1 MKRDLFVRK
10 LAHEVIS
17 GDLAVFIGAGLS
29 MASGGVSWSVLL
41 RDAAEELGLEIDRES
56 DLVSLA
62 QFYVNINNQNK
73 GSLAQA
79 IYDKLNLRN
88 ALPNKNHMAL
98 ARMPIEKYWTT
109 NFDHLIEKSLEAEG
123 KSFQA
128 VYEPKQFFTPSRRSN
143 ATVYKMHGDI
153 NHPSDVIITRSDFE
167 RYHSTHEQFINALT
181 GDLTTKMML
190 FLGLSF
196 TDPNLFYVLSR
207 LKTRFDKSGRPHYA
221 IMKNFSRDEFE
232 SDEDFN
238 YATLR
243 QSLFVNDL
251 RRYDITTLMV
261 NGHNEVSDV
270 LEEIDYIYRR
280 QTIFISGSAHE
291 YGSLGYDG
299 TAKLLEDIIEDQF
312 SNGRR
317 IISGYGLGLGDM
329 IVGAAVR
336 KFNSINSKSLDE
348 RLLIR
353 PFPQYFESEVERRS
367 TWTKYR
373 QDMVSRSGIA
383 LFILGNK
390 KFEDGVVIA
399 DGMLEEFEIAK
410 TQGLTLVPVGSTGYA
425 AKQIW
430 DEVAANFEKFYPNA
444 SPALREAFAD
454 LNEASD
460 PDVSKKVNKFI
471 GLLFSRG

>member
-1 MKRDLFVRK
+1 
-10 LAHEVIS
+10 
-17 GDLAVFIGAGLS
+17 
-29 MASGGVSWSVLL
+29 
-41 RDAAEELGLEIDRES
+41 
-56 DLVSLA
+56 
-62 QFYVNINNQNK
+62 
-73 GSLAQA
+73 
-79 IYDKLNLRN
+79 
-88 ALPNKNHMAL
+88 
-98 ARMPIEKYWTT
+98 
-109 NFDHLIEKSLEAEG
+109 
-123 KSFQA
+123 
-128 VYEPKQFFTPSRRSN
+128 
-143 ATVYKMHGDI
+143 MHGDI